1 MNKKLEGAVP
11 HAFCVSANKSE
22 LQRKK
27 KKTIKTLLE
36 TKSRKI
42 EYRNGKNC
50 IFRLDAA
57 QRIYKQE
64 YNRRLR
70 VSISFE
76 SNVLKT

>member
-11 HAFCVSANKSE
+11 HAFCVSANESE
-22 LQRKK
+22 LQRGK

-36 TKSRKI
+36 TKSRNI

-50 IFRLDAA
+50 IVRLDAV
-57 QRIYKQE
+57 QRISKQE

-70 VSISFE
+70 VSISFK
-76 SNVLKT
+76 SDVSKT